1 MNLKTA
7 LELLEIIDQQNT
19 LIAQLVNES
28 CEQEAIIEALMQD
41 HVEDV
46 PLSEQRQLIRNQFT
60 KTKYLGMTV
69 QLTEREVSCP
79 LEGRW
84 GEYKQA

>member
-7 LELLEIIDQQNT
+7 LELLDIIDRQNE

-28 CEQEAIIEALMQD
+28 CEQEAIIETLMQD

-46 PLSEQRQLIRNQFT
+46 PLSE
-60 KTKYLGMTV
+60 
-69 QLTEREVSCP
+69 
-79 LEGRW
+79 
-84 GEYKQA
+84 

>member
-28 CEQEAIIEALMQD
+28 CEQEAIIETLMQ
-41 HVEDV
+41 ESLQ
-46 PLSEQRQLIRNQFT
+46 LSNSESYI
-60 KTKYLGMTV
+60 K
-69 QLTEREVSCP
+69 EI
-79 LEGRW
+79 
-84 GEYKQA
+84 